1 MTIKGGTTSKTL
13 HSGRRLAAID
23 TIIARQGCGAGMGCM
38 DIAKYRLGHAT
49 FPTVGLIIKALAQRH
64 NKLTCTIPQ
73 TIQKAGQ
80 NHEACLLGVVGKCNG
95 AVAWF

>member
-23 TIIARQGCGAGMGCM
+23 TIIARQGCGAGMGCIG
-38 DIAKYRLGHAT
+38 IAKYRLGHAT
-49 FPTVGLIIKALAQRH
+49 FPTVGFIIKALTQRH
-64 NKLTCTIPQ
+64 NKLPCTVPR